1 MLSSFCFLE
10 INSRR
15 ISGGL
20 NRPDCRKARTMG
32 AVERALRTSS
42 LRKSEHIF
50 EPVLGMVFDSRQ
62 EAKEFYNLY
71 SWEVGF
77 GVKFNCSC
85 STKSGSRQWKYD
97 VNRENNYRSM
107 QEIVCQKSVSHK

>member
-1 MLSSFCFLE
+1 
-10 INSRR
+10 
-15 ISGGL
+15 
-20 NRPDCRKARTMG
+20 MG
-32 AVERALRTSS
+32 AVERALRTAS

-77 GVKFNCSC
+77 GVKFNSSR
-85 STKSGSRQWKYD
+85 STKSGNRQRKND
-97 VNRENNYRSM
+97 VNTENNYRSM
-107 QEIVCQKSVSHK
+107 QEIVCQKSVSNK